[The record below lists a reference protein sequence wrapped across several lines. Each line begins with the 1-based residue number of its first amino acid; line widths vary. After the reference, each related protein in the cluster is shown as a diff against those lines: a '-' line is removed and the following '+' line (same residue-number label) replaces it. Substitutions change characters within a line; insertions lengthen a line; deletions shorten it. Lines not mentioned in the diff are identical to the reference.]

1 MKKKI
6 ILILSVIIFIG
17 VVIVGFMIMNNKK
30 KAYTTILDNN
40 EMVAYFVVR
49 FRDDSVK
56 IEEDNKVKAICE
68 MLDEKVKRD
77 KTFDNSKG
85 WTYEITA
92 MDSNDNKLK
101 TIIVIDDG
109 TITMNGKAYSCKK
122 INVSKLDEL
131 TGIDRYK

>member
-1 MKKKI
+1 MKKALVIFLII
-6 ILILSVIIFIG
+6 ILSAGLISGFIIKK
-17 VVIVGFMIMNNKK
+17 NKQK
-30 KAYTTILDNN
+30 SYSTILDNN

-49 FRDDSVK
+49 FRDNSVK

-131 TGIDRYK
+131 TGIDRFK

>member
-1 MKKKI
+1 MKKALVIFLII
-6 ILILSVIIFIG
+6 ILSAGLISGFIIKK
-17 VVIVGFMIMNNKK
+17 NKQK
-30 KAYTTILDNN
+30 SYTTILDNN

-49 FRDDSVK
+49 FRDNSVK
-56 IEEDNKVKAICE
+56 IEEDNKVKEICE
-68 MLDEKVKRD
+68 ILEEKVKRD

-101 TIIVIDDG
+101 TIFVIDDG

-131 TGIDRYK
+131 TGIDRFK

>member
-1 MKKKI
+1 MKKALVIFLII
-6 ILILSVIIFIG
+6 ILSAGLISGFIIKK
-17 VVIVGFMIMNNKK
+17 NKQK
-30 KAYTTILDNN
+30 SYTTILDNN

-49 FRDDSVK
+49 FRDNSVK

-77 KTFDNSKG
+77 KTFNNSKG

-131 TGIDRYK
+131 TGIDRFK

>member
-1 MKKKI
+1 MKKALVIFLII
-6 ILILSVIIFIG
+6 ILSAGLISGFIIKK
-17 VVIVGFMIMNNKK
+17 NKQK
-30 KAYTTILDNN
+30 SYSTILDNN

-49 FRDDSVK
+49 FRDNSVK

-85 WTYEITA
+85 WRYEITA

-131 TGIDRYK
+131 TGIDRFK